1 MNDAPTTAND
11 RAVLKVAWRL
21 LLRAIRGLN
30 RSAHVADKRYGTT
43 RRKFMPG
50 QVTQILTGLFV
61 GSPEMEKRKKLAEI
75 NVIIVTDW

>member
-50 QVTQILTGLFV
+50 QVTQPDRIV
-61 GSPEMEKRKKLAEI
+61 CRSPEMEKRKKLAEI